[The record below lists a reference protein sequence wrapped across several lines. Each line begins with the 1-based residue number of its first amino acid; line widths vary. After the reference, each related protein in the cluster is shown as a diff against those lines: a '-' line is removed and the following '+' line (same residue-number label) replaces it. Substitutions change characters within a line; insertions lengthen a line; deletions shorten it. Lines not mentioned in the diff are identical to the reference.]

1 MLLAVAGGTGAPV
14 GLAQVL
20 AYQQGMEALGDRLPE
35 LAAKRFREAL
45 GQPDLTAEA
54 RQEMGMRL
62 AEALV
67 RDAKPAEALAVLEQ
81 GDLAGVPECAFWK
94 GQALAGEGHLE
105 AAAALLEIAQ
115 APGLPH
121 AAAACF
127 SRASVLLALER
138 PIDALATLAVVTG
151 VPNHPAHAEALLRQ
165 ASIHFDLGNFTEARA
180 LLGQISNP
188 PAPIAVEIH
197 YLDARLML
205 QEGHLAEAAAKFSDL
220 LETANPVNQS
230 LRLRHS
236 AALGLSDATAAAGD
250 RQAAADALLVFIEKN
265 PTTPLLEQAF
275 ERLAKWMPASPQAND
290 PILLRVR
297 QWAAPEALTLDP
309 LLNQGVNDG
318 VISAF
323 PHASEAPSELAA
335 QALFFLLQVM
345 HDNPPAAASALRRLT
360 LDFPNHRL
368 TREALLNQAGWM
380 IQQGRPADAAMI
392 LGALDAE
399 TTLTSAEG
407 KVAFLAAR
415 AEYLAGNFDSAAKL
429 FERASASMTAE
440 KAHTAALDA
449 AVSRL
454 RAGDL
459 SALEAS
465 AASEGD
471 STLRADIELEQALYL
486 AINGAPEAAPRLH
499 SFLSQYP
506 AHKRIAEARLA
517 LAATALESSPADPAL
532 ARSQLDHP
540 DMERLAAPL
549 RGRSV
554 LLRLRVEELARQ
566 WPAIIP
572 IAQQFLAQNPS
583 AGEAPLVTLKL
594 GEALFR
600 NKDYNAARLTL
611 QALAAAQPDSPLAE
625 VALFHSAR
633 AASLGGTP
641 QAQEESL
648 ALYDQVIAR
657 AGPLTE
663 QAQVRKIRALIDL
676 NRSEAAV
683 GFARESLAKL
693 PGGRDDLRQPISI
706 LLAEALFATG
716 KGPNETGRYEEALA
730 IYTKQLATK
739 DLPAALRHRLHYL
752 RGLTLE
758 QLNRDAEA
766 LDSYYQV
773 LESRELG
780 KQRSPEEW
788 YQFERA
794 AFKGLTLLE
803 LRGRWQAA
811 VAIAEKIASFQGPR
825 SREAAERAKKLRLEH
840 MIWE

>member
-20 AYQQGMEALGDRLPE
+20 AYQQGMEALGDQLPE

-45 GQPDLTAEA
+45 GQADLTLAA
-54 RQEMGMRL
+54 RQELGMRL

-67 RDAKPAEALAVLEQ
+67 RDAKPGEARVVLEQ
-81 GDLAGVPECAFWK
+81 AELASVPEWAFWQA
-94 GQALAGEGHLE
+94 QALAGEGQLE
-105 AAAALLEIAQ
+105 AAATLLESAQ

-121 AAAACF
+121 ATAACF
-127 SRASVLLALER
+127 SRASVLLALGR
-138 PIDALATLAVVTG
+138 PVDALAALAVVTA

-165 ASIHFDLGNFTEARA
+165 ASIEFDRGKYPEARA
-180 LLGQISNP
+180 LLAEISTP
-188 PAPIAVEIH
+188 PGPILVESQ

-205 QEGHLAEAAAKFSDL
+205 QEGKLAEAAAKFSDL
-220 LETANPVNQS
+220 LESADPVNQT
-230 LRLRHS
+230 LRLRHG

-265 PTTPLLEQAF
+265 PTTPLLEEAF
-275 ERLAKWMPASPQAND
+275 ERLAKWVPANPQAND
-290 PILLRVR
+290 PILLRIR
-297 QWAAPEALTLDP
+297 QWAAPAALSIDP
-309 LLNQGVNDG
+309 LLNSGASDG
-318 VISAF
+318 AASAF
-323 PHASEAPSELAA
+323 PHAGEAPSELAA
-335 QALFFLLQVM
+335 QALFFLVEVM
-345 HDNPPAAASALRRLT
+345 DESPAVAASALRRLT
-360 LDFPNHRL
+360 LDFPDHRL

-380 IQQGRPADAAMI
+380 IGQGRPADAAMI
-392 LGALDAE
+392 LSALGAE
-399 TTLTSAEG
+399 QTISNTEG
-407 KVAFLAAR
+407 KIAFLAAR
-415 AEYLAGNFDSAAKL
+415 AEYLAGNFESAAKL
-429 FERASASMTAE
+429 FERACAGFTAD
-440 KAHTAALDA
+440 KARAAALNA

-459 SALEAS
+459 SALQSS
-465 AASEGD
+465 AASQD
-471 STLRADIELEQALYL
+471 DTLRTDIELEQALYL
-486 AINGAPEAAPRLH
+486 AANGAPEAAPRLH
-499 SFLSQYP
+499 SLISQYP
-506 AHKRIAEARLA
+506 GHKRITEARLA

-532 ARSQLDHP
+532 ARSELDHP
-540 DMERLAAPL
+540 DMDRLASPL
-549 RGRSV
+549 RGRAL

-572 IAQQFLAQNPS
+572 LAEGFLDQNPS
-583 AGEAPLVTLKL
+583 AAEAPLVTLKL

-600 NKDYNAARLTL
+600 NKDYNAARLKL

-625 VALFHSAR
+625 IALFHSAR

-676 NRSEAAV
+676 NRGEAAIT
-683 GFARESLAKL
+683 FARESLAKL
-693 PGGRDDLRQPISI
+693 PGERDDLRQPISI

-716 KGPNETGRYEEALA
+716 KGPNEAGRYEEALA
-730 IYTKQLATK
+730 IYTKLLTNK
-739 DLPAALRHRLHYL
+739 ELPAALAHRLHYL

-758 QLNRDAEA
+758 QLNREAEA

-788 YQFERA
+788 YQFERT

-803 LRGRWQAA
+803 VRGRWRAA
-811 VAIAEKIASFQGPR
+811 VAIAEKIAGFQGPR
-825 SREAAERAKKLRLEH
+825 AREAAERAKKLRLEH